1 MNIFASEPILITKR
15 LNLHKGLMAN
25 FYEMAEGYTAS
36 LLALFDIFE
45 GAGMPEGLRI
55 MVALDQLEIYG
66 EAINTK
72 FEEAGRNV
80 RKLAETLE
88 KELEARSS
96 E

>member
-1 MNIFASEPILITKR
+1 MNIFARGPVVTPKR
-15 LNLHKGLMAN
+15 LNLHKDLMAN
-25 FYEMAEGYTAS
+25 FYDMSEGYRLS

-45 GAGMPEGLRI
+45 GAGQNEGLKI

-72 FEEAGRNV
+72 FEEAGRNA

-88 KELEARSS
+88 KELESRSAK
-96 E
+96 